1 MIKKFASLNGYTKNI
16 VNAIIK
22 HAPSKKTLTNGVI
35 SNEEQNKIPTVF
47 IYTDY
52 PGKKG
57 EHLLKKCLK
66 KLGCFTNQKVNFV
79 CHYSVTKILLFTNM
93 KNKLNKLN
101 KSNVLYQFS
110 CRGCEFS
117 CIGKTERTLF
127 KRTKEHISHAD
138 LVIKGQLEHL
148 FSINNS
154 IMNDVNT
161 HEFRLNLVCQNTRI
175 IDESK
180 NWNILL
186 FKEA

>member
-1 MIKKFASLNGYTKNI
+1 MDSFTLWKWKTVWIRSLADRANKVCAKENLPRELQLIKKFASLNGYTKNI

-22 HAPSKKTLTNGVI
+22 HVLSKKTLTNGVI

-79 CHYSVTKILLFTNM
+79 CHYSVTKILFFTNM
-93 KNKLNKLN
+93 KNKLNKLS

-110 CRGCEFS
+110 RRGCEFS
-117 CIGKTERTLF
+117 YIGKTE
-127 KRTKEHISHAD
+127 
-138 LVIKGQLEHL
+138 
-148 FSINNS
+148 
-154 IMNDVNT
+154 
-161 HEFRLNLVCQNTRI
+161 
-175 IDESK
+175 
-180 NWNILL
+180 
-186 FKEA
+186 